1 MGKGSSATGERSG
14 MDYLALLV
22 AMGVMV
28 VPLVAALNWIADDS
42 CLDAGGR
49 VLRGGADRL
58 CQYADGRVAP
68 APFNMTATAWIGA
81 AVAWVAGG
89 VALYR
94 AVGLIARRR

>member
-1 MGKGSSATGERSG
+1 
-14 MDYLALLV
+14 MDYVALLV

-28 VPLVAALNWIADDS
+28 IPLVTAINWIADDS

-49 VLRGGADRL
+49 VLRSGADRL
-58 CQYADGRVAP
+58 CQYADGRVGP
-68 APFNMTATAWIGA
+68 VPFKMTGSAWIIA

-94 AVGLIARRR
+94 IVGLLARRR